1 MSFLFKFAVLIRYIG
16 EMTQKEF
23 EHIAGQMHSKALR
36 VARIYVALEAD
47 AEDVAG
53 DVMLKLWAMH
63 EKVPP
68 DDKVEHLVGIL
79 TRNRAIDL
87 LRTHKQER
95 SLNESYEYLEEK
107 NQHDELEYKELEQ
120 WLEREI
126 DRLPPTNAIILRMR
140 QLEHRELEEI
150 ASLLGIT
157 KSSVSTL
164 LARARRQLLERIKQ
178 TKL

>member
-1 MSFLFKFAVLIRYIG
+1 MFKFAVLIRYIG

-23 EHIAGQMHSKALR
+23 EHIALQMHSKALH
-36 VARIYVALEAD
+36 VARIYVPLEAD

-53 DVMLKLWAMH
+53 DVMLKLW
-63 EKVPP
+63 
-68 DDKVEHLVGIL
+68 EHLVGIL

-95 SLNESYEYLEEK
+95 SLNESYEFLEER

>member
-1 MSFLFKFAVLIRYIG
+1 
-16 EMTQKEF
+16 
-23 EHIAGQMHSKALR
+23 
-36 VARIYVALEAD
+36 
-47 AEDVAG
+47 
-53 DVMLKLWAMH
+53 MH

-87 LRTHKQER
+87 LRTQKQER
-95 SLNESYEYLEEK
+95 SLNESYEYLEER

>member
-23 EHIAGQMHSKALR
+23 EHIAGQMHSKALH
-36 VARIYVALEAD
+36 VARIYVPLEAD

-87 LRTHKQER
+87 LRTQKQER
-95 SLNESYEYLEEK
+95 SLNESYEYWNNGSNAKSTVCRPLMLSSCEC
-107 NQHDELEYKELEQ
+107 
-120 WLEREI
+120 
-126 DRLPPTNAIILRMR
+126 DRWNIVNSKR
-140 QLEHRELEEI
+140 
-150 ASLLGIT
+150 
-157 KSSVSTL
+157 
-164 LARARRQLLERIKQ
+164 
-178 TKL
+178 

>member
-1 MSFLFKFAVLIRYIG
+1 MSFLFKFAILIRYIG

-23 EHIAGQMHSKALR
+23 EHIAVQMHSKALH
-36 VARIYVALEAD
+36 VARIYVPLEAD

-87 LRTHKQER
+87 LRTQKQER
-95 SLNESYEYLEEK
+95 SLNE
-107 NQHDELEYKELEQ
+107 
-120 WLEREI
+120 R
-126 DRLPPTNAIILRMR
+126 
-140 QLEHRELEEI
+140 
-150 ASLLGIT
+150 
-157 KSSVSTL
+157 
-164 LARARRQLLERIKQ
+164 
-178 TKL
+178 

>member
-1 MSFLFKFAVLIRYIG
+1 MSFLFKFAILIRYIG

-23 EHIAGQMHSKALR
+23 EHIAVQMHSKALH
-36 VARIYVALEAD
+36 VARIYVPLEAD

-87 LRTHKQER
+87 LRTQKQER
-95 SLNESYEYLEEK
+95 SLNESYEYMEER
-107 NQHDELEYKELEQ
+107 NQHDECHDDQDDVNNSRIYASSCTCAFHESF
-120 WLEREI
+120 
-126 DRLPPTNAIILRMR
+126 PPF
-140 QLEHRELEEI
+140 
-150 ASLLGIT
+150 
-157 KSSVSTL
+157 
-164 LARARRQLLERIKQ
+164 
-178 TKL
+178 